1 MSALTVLQFFHIT
14 AVVSWIGGIFLLDIF
29 IVPVLRRNIA
39 SEAER
44 SKLLYQIFR
53 PFFAWVWVAGAA
65 LVITGYWMVYIYGG
79 FTALPTAMRIMV
91 TLGTLMVM
99 LALLVFFVPFLRM
112 GRAIAAGDWPMA
124 ARAAGQIRLVSG
136 INLALAIPTI
146 LAGVWG
152 IFG

>member
-1 MSALTVLQFFHIT
+1 MSLLTMLQFFHIV

-44 SKLLYQIFR
+44 SMLLYHIFR

-65 LVITGYWMVYIYGG
+65 LVITGYWMIYVYGG
-79 FTALPTAMRIMV
+79 FTALTTEMRIMV
-91 TLGTLMVM
+91 TLGTLMVI
-99 LALLVFFVPFLRM
+99 LALLVFFVPFLHM
-112 GRAIAAGDWPMA
+112 GRAITAGDWALA
-124 ARAAGQIRLVSG
+124 ARAAGQIRLISG

-146 LAGVWG
+146 LAGVSG

>member
-1 MSALTVLQFFHIT
+1 V
-14 AVVSWIGGIFLLDIF
+14 
-29 IVPVLRRNIA
+29 
-39 SEAER
+39 
-44 SKLLYQIFR
+44 
-53 PFFAWVWVAGAA
+53 
-65 LVITGYWMVYIYGG
+65 YGG